1 MERRIVTVGAVGGAV
16 GALVMGAFAMIAA
29 ATYQHTGFFTP
40 LYHIASPIIGTDTM
54 MRSMGTTYFSAG
66 PALLGLV
73 VHMMVGIVFG
83 VIFAL
88 VASRVGLR
96 GPAAIGA
103 GIVYGFAVMLFMAYI
118 GLPITAAVLRGGD
131 MVSDMATLVGWGT
144 FSAEHAIYGLVLGV
158 TWAARGVTVERV
170 RASASVHA

>member
-16 GALVMGAFAMIAA
+16 GALLMGMFAMIAA

-54 MRSMGTTYFSAG
+54 LRSMGSTYFSAG

-73 VHMMVGIVFG
+73 VHMMIGIVLG

-88 VASRVGLR
+88 GASRLGVR
-96 GPAAIGA
+96 GVAAIGS
-103 GIVYGFAVMLFMAYI
+103 GIVYGIVVMLFMAYV
-118 GLPITAAVLRGGD
+118 GLPITAGVLRGGD
-131 MVSDMATLVGWGT
+131 MVSDMASLVGWGT
-144 FSAEHAIYGLVLGV
+144 FTAEHAVFGVVLGAV
-158 TWAARGVTVERV
+158 WAARGVTVDRV
-170 RASASVHA
+170 RSAAQVHA